1 MFLRA
6 AIARPKPASSNSP
19 HSTRNKKKSKRKEP
33 LRQYIVKC
41 WWLYFDFKLIIGK
54 CFGFCYADDVHFEYA
69 IKKYKRQFST
79 AKIKTPSHCG
89 LPWSQRH
96 RYWLVPRYC
105 STFCGFTQPPS
116 IWGFRLVN
124 GQVRLVAVGLR
135 AKKYCIRFY
144 AISYVQLSMSKGR
157 FHELFLC
164 HI

>member
-54 CFGFCYADDVHFEYA
+54 CFGFCYADDVHFQYA

-96 RYWLVPRYC
+96 RYWYRGTAVLFVVLPNPFHMRVRSLRGVSEGLDWVSQPGPFRPQLWRPCRVGERY
-105 STFCGFTQPPS
+105 
-116 IWGFRLVN
+116 L
-124 GQVRLVAVGLR
+124 
-135 AKKYCIRFY
+135 
-144 AISYVQLSMSKGR
+144 
-157 FHELFLC
+157 
-164 HI
+164 